1 MAKMTTCVVPTFSS
15 YFYTLDERP
24 KARYREKLRM
34 LWGAAI
40 RVTILFTKTKEACQ
54 CSIISF
60 SSQSNYIN
68 NKKKL
73 PGIISALHCSVEPE
87 VLYKIKK
94 ELFIEYLHD
103 TISGHFGVVNFG
115 CKIHKILF
123 SEATAS
129 CCRIEC
135 STLF

>member
-1 MAKMTTCVVPTFSS
+1 MQKVF
-15 YFYTLDERP
+15 F
-24 KARYREKLRM
+24 
-34 LWGAAI
+34 
-40 RVTILFTKTKEACQ
+40 KEACV
-54 CSIISF
+54 SF

-68 NKKKL
+68 NKNKL

-87 VLYKIKK
+87 VLYKNYS
-94 ELFIEYLHD
+94 IEYLHD

-115 CKIHKILF
+115 YKIHKILF

-135 STLF
+135 STLV